1 VIHVP
6 RDTGLQLNRRPGRLQ
21 AGRRPP
27 NIKKS
32 PRATRGDA
40 GTLLQSWLLCSWI
53 GSRPS
58 TSGKYWL
65 GCVRQ

>member
-27 NIKKS
+27 CCQPIEMS
-32 PRATRGDA
+32 PV
-40 GTLLQSWLLCSWI
+40 L
-53 GSRPS
+53 
-58 TSGKYWL
+58 
-65 GCVRQ
+65 RQ